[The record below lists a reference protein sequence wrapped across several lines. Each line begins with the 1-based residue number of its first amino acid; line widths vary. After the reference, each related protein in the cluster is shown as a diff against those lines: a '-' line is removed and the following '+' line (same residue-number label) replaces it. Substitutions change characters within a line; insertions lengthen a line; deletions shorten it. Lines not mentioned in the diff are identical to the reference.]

1 MTEVTQDDA
10 DLNFYENVRKNMV
23 TQIVKNGVPTDPEMG
38 NLLLKAID
46 GGSRTILAK
55 KRLEVDKESNETM
68 AQQQAIMAE
77 VLRSVPTAKQ
87 ARVRTSPLPEV
98 DMVEV
103 KPGETSVGTKEVRYN
118 QIMGKEEKTSP

>member
-10 DLNFYENVRKNMV
+10 DLNFYESVRKNMV

-38 NLLLKAID
+38 SLLLKAID

-87 ARVRTSPLPEV
+87 AKARTSPLPEV
-98 DMVEV
+98 EMVEV
-103 KPGETSVGTKEVRYN
+103 KPGETTVGTKEVRYN

>member
-38 NLLLKAID
+38 SLLLKAID

-87 ARVRTSPLPEV
+87 AKARISPLPEV
-98 DMVEV
+98 EMVEV